1 MVFEICVDLH
11 SKSLRFDLTKWAVS
25 TIWLEVCDE
34 MKININKINSENGN
48 SSSLFTGKACAEA
61 SRQFHL
67 FATWLNYEDVYLF
80 YYHFVFTARC
90 NLVSCWNCL
99 ALVPSWFAFK
109 IHLKRDQVSFFTTLI
124 MLMLIL
130 KENMFETRDLERI
143 YREWKF
149 CSGYYRCRCFRDK
162 NTVPPKLSFAMDT
175 NSFSYSRRRAQN

>member
-80 YYHFVFTARC
+80 YYLFVFTARC

-109 IHLKRDQVSFFTTLI
+109 IHLKRDQVSFFTTSH
-124 MLMLIL
+124 
-130 KENMFETRDLERI
+130 NNVDAYFERKHVRDTRPRAHLP
-143 YREWKF
+143 WKF

-162 NTVPPKLSFAMDT
+162 NTVPPKLSFTMDT